1 MNELTIQN
9 QAVPAYLQTVVA
21 ENKNVSTDVLGGVS
35 GRDFLPSLS
44 IKGKNFSVRANG
56 ADPVS
61 LNTMSLDVVI
71 LAARP
76 TLSKINYPSNYNP
89 KELVQ
94 PTCASIDSISAD
106 WETDLIDPETNQPC
120 HNCAKCYFN
129 KFGTST
135 QGAGKHCKDYKRLIV
150 MIASQDGQHFDPSKT
165 GAFILDVPATS
176 LKAPKGTNHMM
187 LRECV
192 TALERGNVPLQAY
205 VITLQF
211 VMSSEYP
218 QLTFRPKRWVMAE
231 EMARINELRGMG
243 EALDTALNERQEKP
257 RTDDEE
263 QPSKP
268 AQPAKQEE
276 PAQKEFVFEPAP
288 AWTQPAEAKAE
299 DMTPAAQAME
309 TAQTA
314 VKAAQASGAS
324 DEDVMAMAEAM
335 INNL

>member
-1 MNELTIQN
+1 MNELTVKN
-9 QAVPAYLQTVVA
+9 AGVPAYLAEVVTDS
-21 ENKNVSTDVLGGVS
+21 KSGVSGDVLGGIT

-44 IKGKNFSVRANG
+44 IKGKNFSIRANG

-76 TLSKINYPSNYNP
+76 TLSKINYPSGYNP
-89 KELVQ
+89 KDLVQ
-94 PTCASIDSISAD
+94 PTCASIDGISAD
-106 WETDLIDPETNQPC
+106 WDTDLIDPETKRPC

-129 KFGTST
+129 QFGTAT

-150 MIASQDGQHFDPSKT
+150 MIASQDGQHFDPAST

-192 TALERGNVPLQAY
+192 SALERGNVPLQTY

-218 QLTFRPKRWVMAE
+218 QLTFRPKRWVME
-231 EMARINELRGMG
+231 SEMARIKELRGMTDV
-243 EALDTALNERQEKP
+243 LDTALNERQEKP
-257 RTDDEE
+257 QREDSADNDTTDEKCAQSAAPWGQPIQDVAHDSPKPEVKEE
-263 QPSKP
+263 
-268 AQPAKQEE
+268 
-276 PAQKEFVFEPAP
+276 
-288 AWTQPAEAKAE
+288 TG
-299 DMTPAAQAME
+299 
-309 TAQTA
+309 
-314 VKAAQASGAS
+314 SGEGDA
-324 DEDVMAMAEAM
+324 DVMALAESM